1 MLDETP
7 AATVE
12 EVPGSPEKP
21 QYGNI
26 RVEDLDTP
34 EYSEEQ
40 MQEFTAMYDESFS
53 GKNEGEIVQ
62 GRVVG
67 IHPQEVLVD
76 IGFKSEGAI
85 SIREFSDP
93 EAIAIGNEVGG
104 LPRERRRPRGPRR
117 ALEAEGGLHARLE
130 RDQGLP
136 RRRHDGKGKADA
148 TDQGGHRRR
157 PFRGRGLP
165 ARFADRHTAG
175 QELRP
180 VPRPAVRFQDHQA
193 QQDAPQHRRLAPR
206 RARGRARAAAPGN
219 HQGARRGTGARRGGK
234 EHHRF
239 RRLHRPGGHR
249 RPAAHHRHVVGPRQ
263 PSLRDGLDRRPH
275 QGQGPQL
282 RPRARA
288 HLPRAK
294 SS

>member
-93 EAIAIGNEVGG
+93 EAIAIGKRGGG
-104 LPRERRRPRGPRR
+104 LPSRTSKTSRAASCSRSRRRTSCASGTRSRTPTT
-117 ALEAEGGLHARLE
+117 
-130 RDQGLP
+130 Q
-136 RRRHDGKGKADA
+136 
-148 TDQGGHRRR
+148 
-157 PFRGRGLP
+157 
-165 ARFADRHTAG
+165 
-175 QELRP
+175 
-180 VPRPAVRFQDHQA
+180 
-193 QQDAPQHRRLAPR
+193 
-206 RARGRARAAAPGN
+206 
-219 HQGARRGTGARRGGK
+219 ARR
-234 EHHRF
+234 
-239 RRLHRPGGHR
+239 
-249 RPAAHHRHVVGPRQ
+249 
-263 PSLRDGLDRRPH
+263 
-275 QGQGPQL
+275 
-282 RPRARA
+282 
-288 HLPRAK
+288 
-294 SS
+294 